1 MKDFIILLALSTLS
15 STIFSYL
22 FYWLNNSKLGLF
34 KSIQRKIDTLNKKK
48 KRNLNVFTNILL
60 IIIGLFCL
68 VNNINFFIT
77 GLILGIIIAFNLVC
91 FRELENIFK
100 TDSKDQQTP

>member
-1 MKDFIILLALSTLS
+1 MKDFIIILASSTLS
-15 STIFSYL
+15 GTIFSYL

-34 KSIQRKIDTLNKKK
+34 KLIQRKIDTLNKKK
-48 KRNLNVFTNILL
+48 KRSLNVFTNISL

-68 VNNINFFIT
+68 VNNINFFVT

-100 TDSKDQQTP
+100 TDSKDQQNP

>member
-1 MKDFIILLALSTLS
+1 MDIYFVCSIATLQVTWS
-15 STIFSYL
+15 CL

-34 KSIQRKIDTLNKKK
+34 KSIQRKIDTLNEKK

-68 VNNINFFIT
+68 TNNINFFVT

-91 FRELENIFK
+91 FRELENTFK
-100 TDSKDQQTP
+100 TDNKDNQNP

>member
-1 MKDFIILLALSTLS
+1 MKDFIIILASSTLS
-15 STIFSYL
+15 STIFSCL

-34 KSIQRKIDTLNKKK
+34 KSIQRKIDTLNEKK
-48 KRNLNVFTNILL
+48 KRNLNIFTNILL

-68 VNNINFFIT
+68 TNNINFFVT

-91 FRELENIFK
+91 FRELENTFK
-100 TDSKDQQTP
+100 TDNKDHQNP

>member
-1 MKDFIILLALSTLS
+1 MKDFIIILASSTLS
-15 STIFSYL
+15 GTIFSYL

-68 VNNINFFIT
+68 VNNIIFFIT

>member
-1 MKDFIILLALSTLS
+1 MKDFIIILASSTLS
-15 STIFSYL
+15 GTIFSCL

-34 KSIQRKIDTLNKKK
+34 KSIQRKIDTLNEKK

-60 IIIGLFCL
+60 IIGLFCL
-68 VNNINFFIT
+68 TNNINFFVT

-91 FRELENIFK
+91 FRELENTFK
-100 TDSKDQQTP
+100 TDNKDHQNP

>member
-1 MKDFIILLALSTLS
+1 MKDFIIILASSTLS
-15 STIFSYL
+15 GTIFSCL

-34 KSIQRKIDTLNKKK
+34 KSIQRKIDTLNEKK

-68 VNNINFFIT
+68 TNNINFFVT

-91 FRELENIFK
+91 FRELENTFK
-100 TDSKDQQTP
+100 TDNNDNQNP

>member
-1 MKDFIILLALSTLS
+1 MKDFIIILASSTLS
-15 STIFSYL
+15 GTIFSCL
-22 FYWLNNSKLGLF
+22 FYRLNNSKLGLF
-34 KSIQRKIDTLNKKK
+34 KSIQRKIDTLNEKK

-68 VNNINFFIT
+68 TNNINFFVT

-91 FRELENIFK
+91 FRELENTFK
-100 TDSKDQQTP
+100 TDNKDHQNP

>member
-34 KSIQRKIDTLNKKK
+34 KSIQRKIDTLNEKK
-48 KRNLNVFTNILL
+48 KRNLNLFTNILL
-60 IIIGLFCL
+60 IVIGLFCL
-68 VNNINFFIT
+68 ANHINFFVT

-91 FRELENIFK
+91 FRELENILK
-100 TDSKDQQTP
+100 NDNKDQQNP

>member
-1 MKDFIILLALSTLS
+1 MKDFIIILASSTLS
-15 STIFSYL
+15 ITIFSCL

-34 KSIQRKIDTLNKKK
+34 KSIQRKIDTLNEKK

-68 VNNINFFIT
+68 ANNINFFVT

-91 FRELENIFK
+91 FRELENTLK
-100 TDSKDQQTP
+100 TDNKD

>member
-1 MKDFIILLALSTLS
+1 MKDFIIILASSTLS
-15 STIFSYL
+15 ITIFSYL

-34 KSIQRKIDTLNKKK
+34 KSIQRKIDTLNEKK

-60 IIIGLFCL
+60 TIIGLLCL
-68 VNNINFFIT
+68 ANNINFFVT
-77 GLILGIIIAFNLVC
+77 GLILGIIIAFDLVC

-100 TDSKDQQTP
+100 TDSKD

>member
-15 STIFSYL
+15 GTIFSYL

-34 KSIQRKIDTLNKKK
+34 KSIQRKIDTLNEKK
-48 KRNLNVFTNILL
+48 KRNLNLLTNILL

-68 VNNINFFIT
+68 ANNINFFVT

-100 TDSKDQQTP
+100 TDNKDQQNP

>member
-1 MKDFIILLALSTLS
+1 MKDFIIILASSTLS
-15 STIFSYL
+15 STIFSCL

-34 KSIQRKIDTLNKKK
+34 KSIQGKIDTLNEKK
-48 KRNLNVFTNILL
+48 KRNLNVFNNILL

-68 VNNINFFIT
+68 TNNINFFVT

-91 FRELENIFK
+91 FRELENTFK
-100 TDSKDQQTP
+100 TDNKDHQTL